1 MHKVASR
8 ACKTAFLYPETS
20 AWEVQR
26 VGGCSRFRSDESMSA
41 ISSSGRRQVAHA
53 VQASAWPR
61 CLGAHVPNKAP
72 VPLPSGQ
79 AGEDH
84 TRAPEQLSSFGSYMK
99 AALSSICEAVIQAAP
114 ELDALDAKYVP
125 PMGHACSSVI
135 SPLLRG
141 RHEESAAL

>member
-1 MHKVASR
+1 MHKDASR
-8 ACKTAFLYPETS
+8 VCRTPFLYAETS
-20 AWEVQR
+20 AWGVQR
-26 VGGCSRFRSDESMSA
+26 VGGCSRFRSDGSMSV
-41 ISSSGRRQVAHA
+41 IPSSGRRQVPYA

-61 CLGAHVPNKAP
+61 CLGAHVPNKTP
-72 VPLPSGQ
+72 VPMPSGQ

-84 TRAPEQLSSFGSYMK
+84 ISAPEQLSSFGSYMK

-135 SPLLRG
+135 SP
-141 RHEESAAL
+141 